1 MKRSLQAVL
10 CLGLTAGLLAGCSP
24 SPSAGPRETNETRS
38 DKGMNAYGAYQAPA
52 AHRQVVTD
60 TRVSQSGLTTR
71 SAHGLAYELESIPV
85 VKGAAVLVVG
95 PDAYV
100 GITPAPNQA
109 LTQSDEQL
117 VRRKVFTL
125 DPTIKSCRL
134 TVDPRAVQYLSGY
147 TDALEKGRPL
157 AAHQDQ
163 FRSFVEQSFPNRPQ

>member
-1 MKRSLQAVL
+1 MKPFLNAVL
-10 CLGLTAGLLAGCSP
+10 CLGITATLAAGCAP

-60 TRVSQSGLTTR
+60 TRLSQSGTTTR
-71 SAHGLAYELESIPV
+71 SAHGLAYELESIPA

-100 GITPAPNQA
+100 GITPAQGQA
-109 LTQSDEQL
+109 LTAFDEQL

-134 TVDPRAVQYLSGY
+134 TAEPRAVQYLSSY
-147 TDALEKGRPL
+147 TDALEKARPL
-157 AAHQDQ
+157 DAFQDQ
-163 FRSFVEQSFPNRPQ
+163 FSAFVAQTFPNNPR